1 MHGCG
6 SRTARGLLGTRW
18 AHGKCGA
25 EEGCAETLDGQA
37 GPEPVKPGAAL
48 GTNDK
53 AGAALCRVRREKAGL
68 FEEEDDAGKVG
79 AQWEERAP
87 NPRWMEPLTRLQ
99 AAVGWPSRGSRTGP
113 CGRCSVVGRRGSE
126 PINSASHTP
135 LGINNS
141 SLILAETL

>member
-1 MHGCG
+1 MW
-6 SRTARGLLGTRW
+6 RPW
-18 AHGKCGA
+18 AQ
-25 EEGCAETLDGQA
+25 EGQA
-37 GPEPVKPGAAL
+37 GPEPVKPGALL
-48 GTNDK
+48 GTNYK
-53 AGAALCRVRREKAGL
+53 AGAACFGPQREKAGL

-79 AQWEERAP
+79 AQREERAP
-87 NPRWMEPLTRLQ
+87 NPRWTEPLTRLQ
-99 AAVGWPSRGSRTGP
+99 AAIGWPSRASRTGP